1 MMIQGPYVL
10 GVDGG
15 NSKTDYYL
23 FDLAGGRLGHLRT
36 GTCSHERFS
45 DGYLGAE
52 RAMRNQLEELLGSCG
67 IEASEI
73 ACGAFGLAGADLP
86 SQKEELGQII
96 SRLGLH
102 RYVVDND
109 SFLGIKAGSE
119 QGSGI
124 CSINGSGTCT
134 GAIAPDGTR
143 LQIGGVGSELAGD
156 EAGGYYLARRV
167 LRAVYDACYRLGEST
182 IMQGPVLDL
191 LGIPDDTL
199 LLERMA
205 LGVSSRSL
213 PYTELVTLL
222 FTSAEQEDRVAL
234 GIVQESA
241 RQMAYSTAGCLQ
253 RLAFGSESVDV
264 VMAGSVWVQASSPIQ
279 RELYKT
285 YVRELVPDSACRFL
299 LLQEPP
305 AAGAVLWAMEEA
317 LGIKIT
323 GERRSNVL
331 LAFQP

>member
-1 MMIQGPYVL
+1 MSKGSYVL

-15 NSKTDYYL
+15 NSKTDYYM
-23 FDLAGGRLGHLRT
+23 FDLAGNKIGHLRT
-36 GTCSHERFS
+36 GTCSHERFA

-52 RAMRNQLEELLGSCG
+52 RAMRQQLGELLEECG
-67 IEASEI
+67 VEATEI
-73 ACGAFGLAGADLP
+73 DFGAFGLAGADLP
-86 SQKEELGQII
+86 YQKEELGLII
-96 SRLGLH
+96 SRLGLQRH
-102 RYVVDND
+102 VVDND

-119 QGSGI
+119 QGWGI

-134 GAIAPDGTR
+134 GAIAADGAR

-167 LRAVYDACYRLGEST
+167 LRAVYDACYRLGEPT
-182 IMQGPVLDL
+182 VMQGPVLDM

-222 FTSAEQEDRVAL
+222 FTSAEQDDPVAL
-234 GIVQESA
+234 RIVQESA
-241 RQMAYSTAGCLQ
+241 RQMAYSSAGCLQ
-253 RLAFGSESVDV
+253 RLAWGPGPVDI

-279 RELYKT
+279 RDLFKT
-285 YVRELVPDSACRFL
+285 YVRELAPDFTCRFL

-317 LGIKIT
+317 LGGT
-323 GERRSNVL
+323 VFGEMRSKVL
-331 LAFQP
+331 RAAQP